1 MKTAII
7 NSESYEKHFTGDG
20 HPEQPKRVIA
30 IKEKLKKRNDL
41 IWEKPGIVPEKILEM
56 THSKDYINNLKN
68 SFPQKG
74 LNFLDGDTVVSP
86 SSKKAIF
93 EAAGSTIRA
102 IDGIESNQF
111 KNAFCLARPPG
122 HHAEKNK
129 AMGFCIYNN
138 CAVGA
143 HYLIEKFKYKKIA
156 IWDPDIHQGNGH
168 QSIFWD
174 NKNVLYLSTHQYPF
188 YPGTG
193 SEDEKGNHNNIFNIP
208 LPAGTN
214 SVQYLKA
221 HDRIIKRLVEFE
233 PEFLLI
239 SMGFD
244 MHKDDGLGQF
254 KLESKDF
261 YEITKRTLAATDK
274 FTQGKVVSIL
284 EGGYDLNALAESA
297 NEHVNALIEFN

>member
-1 MKTAII
+1 M
-7 NSESYEKHFTGDG
+7 
-20 HPEQPKRVIA
+20 
-30 IKEKLKKRNDL
+30 
-41 IWEKPGIVPEKILEM
+41 
-56 THSKDYINNLKN
+56 
-68 SFPQKG
+68 QK
-74 LNFLDGDTVVSP
+74 
-86 SSKKAIF
+86 
-93 EAAGSTIRA
+93 
-102 IDGIESNQF
+102 
-111 KNAFCLARPPG
+111 
-122 HHAEKNK
+122 KNK

-193 SEDEKGNHNNIFNIP
+193 GEDEKGNHNNIFNIP

-214 SVQYLKA
+214 SDQYLKA
-221 HDRIIKRLVEFE
+221 HDRIIKRLIEFE

-244 MHKDDGLGQF
+244 MHKNDGLGQF

-261 YEITKRTLAATDK
+261 YEITKRILNVAKDICD
-274 FTQGKVVSIL
+274 GKVVSIL
-284 EGGYDLNALAESA
+284 EGGYNLNALAESA
-297 NEHVNALIEFN
+297 YEHVRALIEN